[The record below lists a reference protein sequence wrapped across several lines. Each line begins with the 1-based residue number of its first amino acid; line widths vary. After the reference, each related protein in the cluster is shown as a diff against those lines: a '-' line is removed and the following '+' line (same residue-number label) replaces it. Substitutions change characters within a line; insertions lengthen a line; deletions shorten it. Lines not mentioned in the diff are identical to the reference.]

1 MNSKLTRYISRE
13 EIRIRVR
20 ELAEQ
25 ITRDYT
31 GGSLTVIGI
40 LKGSYVFVADLIREL
55 NLPLEVDFLSVATFG
70 EAFEQGGIRIRKD
83 ISCDVAGK
91 DVLIVEDILD
101 TGKTLTAV
109 AGILRGRGANSL
121 KICALLDKPT
131 RRTTNVPVEY
141 VGFTVPE
148 DCYLVGYGI
157 DHEERYR
164 NLPYIAQLHETQE

>member
-1 MNSKLTRYISRE
+1 MNSKLTPYISKT
-13 EIRIRVR
+13 EIRARVK
-20 ELAEQ
+20 ELAQQ
-25 ITRDYT
+25 ISRDYE
-31 GGSLTVIGI
+31 GCPLTVIGI

-55 NLPLEVDFLSVATFG
+55 DLPLQVDFMAVATFG

-109 AGILRGRGANSL
+109 AAILKGRGANSL
-121 KICALLDKPT
+121 KICALIDKPT

-148 DCYLVGYGI
+148 DRFLVGYGI
-157 DHEERYR
+157 DCEENFR
-164 NLPYIAQLHETQE
+164 NLPYVAEYHITQE